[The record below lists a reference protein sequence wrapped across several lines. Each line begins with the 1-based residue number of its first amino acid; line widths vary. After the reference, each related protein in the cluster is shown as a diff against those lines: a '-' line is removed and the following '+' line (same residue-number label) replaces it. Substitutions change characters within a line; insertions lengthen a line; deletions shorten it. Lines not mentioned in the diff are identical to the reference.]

1 MEAVSTRGHL
11 RRGGKEGLVRGKARS
26 SKGHGLP
33 TRAIH
38 GVEPTRETGQPVVP
52 PIVQSSTFYFG
63 GDPDEEGTLLYSRY
77 GNNPNQA
84 SVARKMAALEG
95 ADAALALGSGM
106 AATALSFLALLRS
119 GDHVVASRFLYGAT
133 RLLLQD
139 ELPRRGIATTLVD
152 PQSPRN
158 WRQAIRGTTRVI
170 FLELPVNPTLRLFDP
185 RPVGQLAAAEGIPM
199 VVDATFASP
208 INLRPLE
215 HGADIVIHSAT
226 KYLGGHSDLIA
237 GIVSG
242 SVDFI
247 EEVRG
252 MLRLYGPALDPHAA
266 WLLDRGL
273 RTLGARMAV
282 HNRSA
287 LELARWLQDQP
298 GVANVVH
305 PGLESHPDHELA
317 VEIMDGFGG
326 MLGVQLA
333 GGGPAADAF
342 CRALKLAAVAPS
354 LGGVETLVSQPRF
367 TSHRGLSDEDLQA
380 VGIPPG
386 YVRVSVGIEDVK
398 DIKEDFLAGLKAAE
412 EMRG

>member
-1 MEAVSTRGHL
+1 M
-11 RRGGKEGLVRGKARS
+11 KGKARS
-26 SKGHGLP
+26 ISRHGLP

-38 GVEPTRETGQPVVP
+38 GVELRGREAGQPVVP

-63 GDPDEEGTLLYSRY
+63 GDPEEEGTLLYSRY

-84 SVARKMAALEG
+84 SVAQKMAALEG
-95 ADAALALGSGM
+95 AEAALALGSGM

-133 RLLLQD
+133 RIFLQD
-139 ELPRRGIATTLVD
+139 ELPRRGITTTLVD

-158 WRQAIRGTTRVI
+158 WRQAIRANTRVI
-170 FLELPVNPTLRLFDP
+170 FLELPVNPTLRVFDP
-185 RPVGQLAAAEGIPM
+185 RPVAHLAEAQGIPL

-208 INLRPLE
+208 VNLRPLE
-215 HGADIVIHSAT
+215 QGADIVIHSAT

-247 EEVRG
+247 EEVRT

-266 WLLDRGL
+266 WLLERGL

-282 HNRSA
+282 HNQNA
-287 LELARWLQDQP
+287 LELARWLQEQP
-298 GVANVVH
+298 GVEEVVH

-317 VEIMDGFGG
+317 REIMDGFGG
-326 MLGVQLA
+326 MLGVRLA
-333 GGGPAADAF
+333 GGGPAADMF
-342 CRALKLAAVAPS
+342 CRSLKVAAVAPS

-367 TSHRGLSDEDLQA
+367 TSHRGLSEEELRLD
-380 VGIPPG
+380 GILPG
-386 YVRVSVGIEDVK
+386 YVRVSVGIEDLQ
-398 DIKEDFLAGLKAAE
+398 DIREDFSAALRAAE
-412 EMRG
+412 EMDE